1 MSAGAAPDR
10 LDPLVTALRYA
21 VITPV
26 RDEAEGLRCLA
37 AALDA
42 QTAAPETW
50 LVVDNGSRDGSVEV
64 VEELAATRPW
74 VRVVSIPPD
83 PSLARGGPVARAF
96 EEGVAALGELPDV
109 VVKLDADVSFE
120 PVYFATLLG
129 AFAADARLGM
139 ASGSC
144 YEEDVD
150 GLWRQRHVTATTVWG
165 ASRAYR
171 RECLERVL
179 PLERR
184 MGWDGVD
191 ELKAN
196 LAGYRTRTLTD
207 LPFRHHRPEGVR
219 DGRFRARANQGR
231 AAYYMDYRP
240 GYLVLRAV
248 FNLRGDRASLG
259 MVWGYAGAAVRRE
272 PRLADAQV
280 RRFLRDRQRLR
291 ELPARLREA
300 RGVR

>member
-1 MSAGAAPDR
+1 
-10 LDPLVTALRYA
+10 VTALCYA
-21 VITPV
+21 VVTPV
-26 RDEAEGLRCLA
+26 RDEAESLRRLA

-42 QTAAPETW
+42 QTTMPDTW
-50 LVVDNGSRDGSVEV
+50 LVVDNGSRDGSLEV
-64 VEELAATRPW
+64 LEQLASTRPW
-74 VRVVSIPPD
+74 LRVLSIPPD

-120 PVYFATLLG
+120 PGYFAALLD
-129 AFAADARLGM
+129 AFAADPRLGM

-144 YEEDVD
+144 YEEDLD
-150 GLWRQRHVTATTVWG
+150 GVWRQRHVTATTVWG

-171 RECLERVL
+171 RACLERVL

-191 ELKAN
+191 EMKAN
-196 LAGYRTRTLTD
+196 LAGYRTLTLTE

-231 AAYYMDYRP
+231 AAYYMGYRP
-240 GYLVLRAV
+240 AYLVLRAV
-248 FNLRGDRASLG
+248 FNLRSDRASLG
-259 MVWGYAGAAVRRE
+259 MVCGYAGAAVHRE
-272 PRLADAQV
+272 PRLADAQAQ
-280 RRFLRDRQRLR
+280 RFLRDRQRLR